1 MGAKIILMK
10 SDLVSCAWILFLFWL
25 FLAVFGL
32 PFLVKRSLL
41 LPLFTFMS
49 WRSLHNFWNLIK
61 VNYRELVHTLFRK
74 FRLSYFNVCW
84 LYLPNIMLLKMC
96 FVLKI
101 SRCLVAF
108 IEFVRLNFTY
118 PFESHTPERDI
129 WIDEPLMPFSHTIT
143 RKPGGDYDW
152 LIVQICT

>member
-1 MGAKIILMK
+1 MLEFYFYFGCFWPSVSGKTLFSAPSVYFHELTFSAQFLEFNQSKLWGTRVENCLENCL
-10 SDLVSCAWILFLFWL
+10 LV
-25 FLAVFGL
+25 
-32 PFLVKRSLL
+32 
-41 LPLFTFMS
+41 
-49 WRSLHNFWNLIK
+49 
-61 VNYRELVHTLFRK
+61 FRK

-101 SRCLVAF
+101 SCCLVAF
-108 IEFVRLNFTY
+108 IELVRLNFTY
-118 PFESHTPERDI
+118 PFEWHTPERDI
-129 WIDEPLMPFSHTIT
+129 WIDEPLMPSSHTIT